1 MFNDVQVCTPAHGWP
16 TIRVVLFR
24 ETSANMKRKA
34 LLLCMILLGAPM
46 SGWADERH
54 DADIDVS
61 VLVEDENVSV
71 DVHLPVAASRE
82 LVWAVLTDFAHM
94 SSFVTNLRESKVM
107 SSQGNTLVIQQGG
120 TAQYGPLKF
129 PFDST
134 REIRLT
140 PWDSIE
146 SRQISGNMRK
156 MLGLTRLSEKDG
168 VTLVDYHADS
178 VPGHWIPP
186 LVGKAFIAHELREQ
200 FQQLRDEMLRRKQR
214 LNN

>member
-1 MFNDVQVCTPAHGWP
+1 
-16 TIRVVLFR
+16 
-24 ETSANMKRKA
+24 MKRMA
-34 LLLCMILLGAPM
+34 LLLCMTLLCVPLP
-46 SGWADERH
+46 SRADERH
-54 DADIDVS
+54 DADIEVS
-61 VLVEDENVSV
+61 VLIEDETVSV

-94 SSFVTNLRESKVM
+94 ASFVTNVRASKVM
-107 SSQGNTLVIQQGG
+107 SSQGNTLVIQQSG
-120 TAQYGPLKF
+120 TAQYGPLSF
-129 PFDST
+129 PFDSI

-178 VPGHWIPP
+178 IPGSWIPP

-214 LNN
+214 LNK